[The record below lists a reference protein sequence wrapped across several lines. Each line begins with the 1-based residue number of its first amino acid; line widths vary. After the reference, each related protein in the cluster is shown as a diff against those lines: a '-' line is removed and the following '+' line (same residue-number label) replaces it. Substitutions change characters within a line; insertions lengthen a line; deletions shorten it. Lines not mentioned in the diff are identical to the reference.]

1 MGKRFGQKDGNKQR
15 FNAISRQ
22 NQSQFSMSPAPQHGS
37 GGRGH
42 GQNNFGGRGRGG
54 GRGGRG
60 GRGGSFNSGKFF
72 KNKDQKMIVF
82 DRDKRI
88 EFVTGFKK
96 RKDERRFKAKI
107 NAKDELRQ
115 ERKELLKTKAQ

>member
-1 MGKRFGQKDGNKQR
+1 
-15 FNAISRQ
+15 
-22 NQSQFSMSPAPQHGS
+22 MSPAPQHGS
-37 GGRGH
+37 GGRGR
-42 GQNNFGGRGRGG
+42 GQNNFGGRGRGS

-60 GRGGSFNSGKFF
+60 GRGGGFNSGKFF

-107 NAKDELRQ
+107 NAKDELKQ
-115 ERKELLKTKAQ
+115 ERKELLKTKAQQR